1 VKQLPEG
8 DLFYRVSHA
17 IQSIPLGWWV
27 VLAAIVV
34 IVYLVASLRMAKL
47 EDQAGVGKMEGM
59 ER

>member
-1 VKQLPEG
+1 MTRLPEG

-17 IQSIPLGWWV
+17 IQSIPVGWWV
-27 VLAAIVV
+27 VIAAVVV
-34 IVYLVASLRMAKL
+34 IVCLVVSLRMAKL